1 MMNSDQFPFSLTNQI
16 EIVKV
21 VTLFGAG
28 RNQFEMIRAPDEPK
42 RLKEVVARY
51 NIFESTF
58 QAYRVTELN
67 ENGLNI
73 EPILMTETTSEHDIL
88 FFVNRDIQ
96 ADRNRLRQRLFEI
109 WRTRAGT
116 IRMGSRCFPE
126 EPIRFPFQMPSRGK
140 IFR

>member
-28 RNQFEMIRAPDEPK
+28 RNQFEMIRAPDEPR

-51 NIFESTF
+51 SIFESTF
-58 QAYRVTELN
+58 QAYRVTELT
-67 ENGLNI
+67 ESGLNV
-73 EPILMTETTSEHDIL
+73 EPILLTEVTREHDIL
-88 FFVNRDIQ
+88 FFVSRDILV
-96 ADRNRLRQRLFEI
+96 DRNKLRTRLFEI

-116 IRMGSRCFPE
+116 VRMGSKSFPE
-126 EPIRFPFQMPSRGK
+126 EPVRFPYQMPSRGK